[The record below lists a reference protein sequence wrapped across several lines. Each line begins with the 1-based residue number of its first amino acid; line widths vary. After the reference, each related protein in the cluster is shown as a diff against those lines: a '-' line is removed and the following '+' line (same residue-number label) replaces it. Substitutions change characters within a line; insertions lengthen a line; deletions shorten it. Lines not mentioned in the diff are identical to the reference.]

1 MAQDEPAQL
10 TAHVTSTFRL
20 GARKSQMVCIDL
32 DVTLDWVAPVRHLR
46 VRPNVRTETLR
57 HGCDEDRWLLM
68 YGGR

>member
-1 MAQDEPAQL
+1 M
-10 TAHVTSTFRL
+10 
-20 GARKSQMVCIDL
+20 SQMVGIDL